1 LALFFLF
8 DLLDSKILFSF
19 LLLSTQYVLKSAALF
34 GLGTSNLLFH
44 AFHVLLALENITHF
58 LFHLFFHLHENA
70 LSLFTLASHILDF
83 EESLTKAMTEPEEVA

>member
-1 LALFFLF
+1 LALFLLF

-34 GLGTSNLLFH
+34 GLGASNLLFH

-58 LFHLFFHLHENA
+58 LFHLFFHLHKNA
-70 LSLFTLASHILDF
+70 LSLFTLTSHILDF